1 MEAVHSR
8 AFVRSGPANNLLPV
22 LPTSTL
28 SVGDFVVNMADTGQ
42 NIVVEAETESYSVQ
56 KIKDE
61 MEKAV
66 QNRDAAY
73 GLFVTDSLEN
83 LPRTKTAWFHEF
95 PEQNTVVVAMSET
108 GEEEIEAGYL
118 RITFNW
124 ARIRAVQAY
133 AEVGSG
139 FDPEEL
145 RSELTGIE
153 EDIGRFKKIRG

>member
-1 MEAVHSR
+1 M
-8 AFVRSGPANNLLPV
+8 
-22 LPTSTL
+22 
-28 SVGDFVVNMADTGQ
+28 GDFVVNMADTGQ

-83 LPRTKTAWFHEF
+83 LTRTKTAWFHEF

-124 ARIRAVQAY
+124 ARMRAVQAY

-139 FDPEEL
+139 FGPEEL

-153 EDIGRFKKIRG
+153 EDIGRFKKLRG